1 MKVLNDI
8 KANFGVITW
17 YTIMLILCN
26 ITLSWIPSFFIN
38 QVNYNQ
44 GETSFSSSVLLIS
57 GIFAP
62 FFEETFMRG
71 IFQNW
76 LEKNIT
82 IPLWGIYG
90 IVAIVFSAL
99 HMQFYFVPFFI
110 TSILLSYVYDRSEK
124 KLVVPFFIHSLY
136 NIFVIV
142 ISNIFSH

>member
-1 MKVLNDI
+1 
-8 KANFGVITW
+8 
-17 YTIMLILCN
+17 
-26 ITLSWIPSFFIN
+26 
-38 QVNYNQ
+38 
-44 GETSFSSSVLLIS
+44 
-57 GIFAP
+57 
-62 FFEETFMRG
+62 MRG

-124 KLVVPFFIHSLY
+124 KLVVPFLIHSLY